1 MTFKHLCAAAFAFV
15 LAACAGVPTPAV
27 ADAPA
32 NEEVTLIINFEA
44 SDAGLAEFSAIMDG
58 VAGAMQTEAGFV
70 SAKVYRNV
78 DTPNKFVLVEV
89 WETKALH
96 EAHYKHIN
104 ETGDWAHIKSLLT
117 REPLIG
123 YYTAD

>member
-1 MTFKHLCAAAFAFV
+1 MR
-15 LAACAGVPTPAV
+15 GR

-58 VAGAMQTEAGFV
+58 VAGAMQTEVGFV

-89 WETKALH
+89 WESKALH

-117 REPLIG
+117 REPLMG

>member
-1 MTFKHLCAAAFAFV
+1 MTLKHLCAAAFAFV
-15 LAACAGVPTPAV
+15 LVACAGVPAPAV

-32 NEEVTLIINFEA
+32 NDAVTLIINFEA

-117 REPLIG
+117 GEPLMG